1 MEKAYSDFASYTQE
15 NLDAFMKA
23 NAAMTKGVELITKN
37 LFALASHTLEEVT
50 SAGKR
55 FAAVKS
61 MGEAF
66 ELQSRYAQESMET
79 LVTEVRKAQDLSAT
93 VAKDT
98 VAPLAERFK
107 ATVSTLTA
115 AGFPLSTPSPSKK
128 AA

>member
-1 MEKAYSDFASYTQE
+1 MEKAYSEFASYTQE
-15 NLDAFMKA
+15 NLDALIKA

-37 LFALASHTLEEVT
+37 FFALASHTLEEVT
-50 SAGKR
+50 TAGKR

-61 MGEAF
+61 MGEVF

-93 VAKDT
+93 VAKDA
-98 VAPLAERFK
+98 VAPLADRIK
-107 ATVSTLTA
+107 ATMTTVAT
-115 AGFPLSTPSPSKK
+115 AGFPLSTPSPTKK

>member
-1 MEKAYSDFASYTQE
+1 M
-15 NLDAFMKA
+15 
-23 NAAMTKGVELITKN
+23 
-37 LFALASHTLEEVT
+37 
-50 SAGKR
+50 R

-93 VAKDT
+93 VAKDA

-107 ATVSTLTA
+107 ATVNTFAA
-115 AGFPLSTPSPSKK
+115 AGFPLGTPASNKK